1 MPFALSQTA
10 APGHQ
15 SAAAAHAALKKNHPE
30 LAAPLLAELKK
41 LPDAM
46 PPFSRTDDRYP
57 GGPTVYVSAVL
68 APPYPHA
75 VTFAWEVRTP
85 PPEGERIAYILDINV
100 VALP

>member
-1 MPFALSQTA
+1 MPFKLAQNH
-10 APGHQ
+10 APGHH
-15 SAAAAHAALKKNHPE
+15 SAADAYTALKKNHPDP
-30 LAAPLLAELKK
+30 ATALLAELKK

-46 PPFSRTDDRYP
+46 PPFTRTDDRYP
-57 GGPTVYVSAVL
+57 GGPTVYVSAVF

-100 VALP
+100 VAVP